1 MADTTAGPGGSGTV
15 AGGESAGGD
24 LSAPNADGTPASAS
38 AVASA
43 GDAGPTA
50 TAPAGATLPPGTH
63 VPLSNGNGHA
73 HHPKGPLWRL
83 SLGALGVVFGDIG
96 TSPLYALRA
105 SINASGDAA
114 SDPIVVL
121 GVLSLIFWAI
131 LLVVSLKYLAIVLRT
146 DNRGEGGV
154 LALTALVVTEGRVA
168 RPALIAAFGLMGC
181 ALFYGDGALTPAV
194 TVLGAIEG
202 LKLVAPAFEHAV
214 VPLAIVVLIVL
225 FAIQKRG
232 TGVIGAMFG
241 PVMLLWFAVLAVLG
255 VGAIL
260 RAPEVLLAV
269 NPYHAF
275 QFFAS
280 HPGVGLVVL
289 GSVFLAVTGG
299 EALYAD
305 LGHFG
310 RPPIRAAWF
319 AVVWPGLVL
328 NYFGQGALLLQD
340 PSAIQNPFYLLAP
353 SWALVPLVLL
363 ATAASIIAS
372 QAVISGVFSITQQ
385 AQQLG
390 FLPRLKV
397 AQTSDK
403 AIGQVYVP
411 SVNWILFAATI
422 GLVVVFR
429 SSDNLANA
437 YGIAVAST
445 MVIETFMLVML
456 LRGRW
461 ADGRAARVALVALL
475 PLFAVDVSFFI
486 ANVPKIPSGGW
497 FPLVFGLCVFLV
509 MRTWM
514 RGRLVVSEQMRRQE
528 RSVSAFLSEVE
539 RTQPAR
545 VPGTAVFLSSNHV
558 GIPRTLARN
567 VRYNGVLHEHTVLMA
582 ITTERIPRVP
592 RGGRLKVGKLADRLW
607 RVEVHIGFME
617 RADVPRL
624 LREAERLGLG
634 FRTENATYFLGR
646 DDIVV
651 ASPRGMARWRK
662 YLFLFL
668 ARNSE
673 FAGAHFGIPHD
684 RIIELGG
691 QVQI

>member
-1 MADTTAGPGGSGTV
+1 MAEPGDEAPANGGLVLPATGQSADGAATGSGH
-15 AGGESAGGD
+15 
-24 LSAPNADGTPASAS
+24 
-38 AVASA
+38 
-43 GDAGPTA
+43 
-50 TAPAGATLPPGTH
+50 GAHG
-63 VPLSNGNGHA
+63 SNGHHS
-73 HHPKGPLWRL
+73 HHPKGPLRVL
-83 SLGALGVVFGDIG
+83 ALGALGVVFGDIG

-105 SINASGDAA
+105 TIHATGDVGAT
-114 SDPIVVL
+114 PTVVL

-131 LLVVSLKYLAIVLRT
+131 LLVVSVKYLAIVLRT

-154 LALTALVVTEGRVA
+154 LALTALVVTEGRVQ

-181 ALFYGDGALTPAV
+181 ALFYGDGCITPAV

-202 LKLVAPAFEHAV
+202 LELVSPAFRTSV
-214 VPLAIVVLIVL
+214 VPLAIGVLILL
-225 FAIQKRG
+225 FWIQKRG
-232 TGVIGAMFG
+232 TGAIGAIFG
-241 PVMLLWFAVLAVLG
+241 PVMLLWFLVLAVLG
-255 VGAIL
+255 IGAIL
-260 RAPEVLLAV
+260 RQPHVLLAA
-269 NPYHAF
+269 NPWYAF
-275 QFFAS
+275 EFFAT
-280 HPGVGLVVL
+280 HPGVSLVVL

-310 RPPIRAAWF
+310 RPPIRVAWF

-328 NYFGQGALLLQD
+328 NYFGQGALLLD
-340 PSAIQNPFYLLAP
+340 EPSAIQNPFYLLAP
-353 SWALVPLVLL
+353 AWLLIPLVLL
-363 ATAASIIAS
+363 ATMASVIAS

-385 AQQLG
+385 GQQLG

-411 SVNWILFAATI
+411 SVNWILFGATLA
-422 GLVVVFR
+422 LVLVFR

-445 MVIETFMLVML
+445 MVIETFLLVTL
-456 LRGRW
+456 LRGRM
-461 ADGRAARVALVALL
+461 ADDRKARAALVLLL
-475 PLFAVDVSFFI
+475 PLFAVDVAFFL
-486 ANVPKIPSGGW
+486 ANVPKIPQGGW
-497 FPLVFGLCVFLV
+497 FPLVFGFAVYLV

-514 RGRLVVSEQMRRQE
+514 RGRVVVTEQLRRQE
-528 RSVSAFLSEVE
+528 RSVKGFCGELE
-539 RTQPAR
+539 RANPAR
-545 VPGTAVFLSSNHV
+545 VPGTAVFLSSNSE

-567 VRYNGVLHEHTVLMA
+567 VRYNGVLHEHTVLLS

-592 RGGRLKVGKLADRLW
+592 RGGRLKVARIAENLW
-607 RVEVHIGFME
+607 RVEVHMGFME

-634 FRTENATYFLGR
+634 FRTDNATYFLGR